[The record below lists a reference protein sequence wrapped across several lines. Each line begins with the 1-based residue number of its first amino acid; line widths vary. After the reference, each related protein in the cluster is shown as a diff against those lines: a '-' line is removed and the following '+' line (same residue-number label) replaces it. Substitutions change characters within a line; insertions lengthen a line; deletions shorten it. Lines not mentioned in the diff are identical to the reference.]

1 MSRPVCLIHWK
12 SHNTLNMPH
21 FSGLKRFIS
30 TPGHTRVSIF
40 VLFVFNPEDLAWLVR
55 VFDLS

>member
-40 VLFVFNPEDLAWLVR
+40 VFNPEDLAWLVR